1 MKRKF
6 FSSMAKDIV
15 LTIITAIA
23 SAQIF
28 VAVALFGNNWSIVWL
43 PIQIGMLA
51 LGIAWDV
58 MFVIANFPNLERNED
73 EE

>member
-1 MKRKF
+1 MKKKLF
-6 FSSMAKDIV
+6 GSMAKDIV

-58 MFVIANFPNLERNED
+58 LFVIANFPNFEKS

>member
-1 MKRKF
+1 MKKKF
-6 FSSMAKDIV
+6 FGSRAKDIV

-28 VAVALFGNNWSIVWL
+28 VAVALFGNNWSIAWL

-51 LGIAWDV
+51 FGIAWDV
-58 MFVIANFPNLERNED
+58 MFVIANFPNFERNED

>member
-1 MKRKF
+1 MKKKLF
-6 FSSMAKDIV
+6 GSMAKDVV

-28 VAVALFGNNWSIVWL
+28 VAVALFGNNWSIAWL
-43 PIQIGMLA
+43 PIQIGMLVF
-51 LGIAWDV
+51 GITWDV
-58 MFVIANFPNLERNED
+58 LFVIANFPNFERDED

>member
-1 MKRKF
+1 MKKKF
-6 FSSMAKDIV
+6 FSSRTKDIV
-15 LTIITAIA
+15 IMLITAIA
-23 SAQIF
+23 SVQIF
-28 VAVALFGNNWSIVWL
+28 VAVALFGNNWSVAWL

-58 MFVIANFPNLERNED
+58 LFVIANFPNFEKS

>member
-28 VAVALFGNNWSIVWL
+28 VAVALFGNNWSIAWL

-51 LGIAWDV
+51 FGIAWDV
-58 MFVIANFPNLERNED
+58 MFVIANFPNFERNED

>member
-1 MKRKF
+1 MI
-6 FSSMAKDIV
+6 M
-15 LTIITAIA
+15 LITAIA
-23 SAQIF
+23 SVQIF
-28 VAVALFGNNWSIVWL
+28 VAVALFGNNWSVAWL

-58 MFVIANFPNLERNED
+58 LFVIANFPNFEKS

>member
-1 MKRKF
+1 MKKKLF
-6 FSSMAKDIV
+6 GMAKDIV

-28 VAVALFGNNWSIVWL
+28 VAVALFGNNWSIAWL

-51 LGIAWDV
+51 FGIAWDV
-58 MFVIANFPNLERNED
+58 MFVIANFPNFERNED

>member
-1 MKRKF
+1 MKKKF
-6 FSSMAKDIV
+6 FSSRAKDIV
-15 LTIITAIA
+15 ITLITVIA
-23 SAQIF
+23 SVQIF
-28 VAVALFGNNWSIVWL
+28 VAVALFGNNWSVAWL

-58 MFVIANFPNLERNED
+58 LFVIANFPNFEKS

>member
-1 MKRKF
+1 MKKKF
-6 FSSMAKDIV
+6 FGSRAKDIV

-58 MFVIANFPNLERNED
+58 MFLMANFPTFERK
-73 EE
+73 

>member
-1 MKRKF
+1 M
-6 FSSMAKDIV
+6 
-15 LTIITAIA
+15 LITAIA
-23 SAQIF
+23 SVQIF
-28 VAVALFGNNWSIVWL
+28 VAVALFGNNWSVAWL

-58 MFVIANFPNLERNED
+58 LFVIANFPNFEKS